1 MAYSNDLKQRVLD
14 FVAAGG
20 GKSEAARRFSVARST
35 VFVWIDEPADHVPG
49 RPGPK
54 AGHKIDRQQLRQAVQ
69 AQPDLM
75 LKELAQRFDASVNG
89 ISRSLMAMGL
99 SRKKNA
105 VLRSSLHR

>member
-1 MAYSNDLKQRVLD
+1 MAYSKDLKQRVLD

-20 GKSEAARRFSVARST
+20 GKSEAARRFSVSRSS
-35 VFVWIDEPADHVPG
+35 VFVWLNEPADHVPG

-54 AGHKIDRQQLRQAVQ
+54 TGYKIDRQQLREAVE

-75 LKELAQRFDASVNG
+75 LKELATRFGVSING

-99 SRKKNA
+99 SRKKTP
-105 VLRSSLHR
+105 VLRPSLYR